1 MSNKLALITGTV
13 AARLIDETAAQE
25 CGCESSARKGVTP
38 VDQLCG
44 VRNRIDWE
52 MTSIARRGVPA
63 ELLFAQT
70 APPEQCTLEHAR
82 DVQRCSRATNS
93 DADATA
99 GNTT

>member
-70 APPEQCTLEHAR
+70 APPGAMHP
-82 DVQRCSRATNS
+82 RAC
-93 DADATA
+93 
-99 GNTT
+99 